1 MKQSIFPARMS
12 GVLMTLL
19 ALNAAPVLAQ
29 QSQLVSSGDD
39 APTVLVMG
47 ETGGVLRLTVGHS
60 KLLQTDQSI
69 GMIIVGDDTIANTT
83 VGAGNSIVVTGLS
96 EGSTNLIVLSKT
108 QELLMSSTIAIAPV
122 AGQLRSIVTVRRGT
136 AAQERY
142 ECRDA
147 CEMIDLTQNRTE
159 VFSWLAAQPEQT
171 IAGEY
176 AAASQ

>member
-1 MKQSIFPARMS
+1 MKQYIFPARIS

-19 ALNAAPVLAQ
+19 TLDAAPVFAQ
-29 QSQLVSSGDD
+29 QSLLVSSGDD

-47 ETGGVLRLTVGHS
+47 ETGGMLRLTVGHS
-60 KLLQTDQSI
+60 KLLQTDQPI

-122 AGQLRSIVTVRRGT
+122 AGPLRSIVTVRRGT

-142 ECRDA
+142 ECRDT
-147 CEMIDLTQNRTE
+147 CGLIDMKQDRTE
-159 VFSWLAAQPEQT
+159 VSSLLMAAPEQT
-171 IAGEY
+171 ISREY
-176 AAASQ
+176 AAATQ

>member
-19 ALNAAPVLAQ
+19 ALTAAPVFAQ
-29 QSQLVSSGDD
+29 QSLLVTSVDD

-83 VGAGNSIVVTGLS
+83 VGAGNSIVVTGLT

-108 QELLMSSTIAIAPV
+108 QQLLMSSTIAIAPV

-142 ECRDA
+142 ECRDT
-147 CEMIDLTQNRTE
+147 CGLVDMKQDPTE
-159 VFSWLAAQPEQT
+159 LSPLPAATPDQT
-171 IAGEY
+171 ISGEY
-176 AAASQ
+176 AAATQ

>member
-1 MKQSIFPARMS
+1 MKPFIFPARLS
-12 GVLMTLL
+12 VVFMTMLTL
-19 ALNAAPVLAQ
+19 GAYPVFAQ
-29 QSQLVSSGDD
+29 QGLPVTSGDD

-47 ETGGVLRLTVGHS
+47 ETVGILRLTTGHS

-83 VGAGNSIVVTGLS
+83 VGSGNSIVVTGLR

-108 QELLMSSTIAIAPV
+108 QELLMSSTIVIAPV

-136 AAQERY
+136 AAEERY

-147 CEMIDLTQNRTE
+147 CELIDLTQDRTE
-159 VFSWLAAQPEQT
+159 VFSRLAAEPGQN